1 MIRNVSQWFRAQFG
15 RWLKKRLPAARS
27 ITLDRHRLFVFP
39 SRAGFGFLLFV
50 VVILLVAI
58 NYQNNMVFG
67 LAFLLSSLLVI
78 TILHTWGNLSGL
90 TVSSLRAIPVFA
102 GESACFE
109 IRISRPVR
117 GARHAIT
124 LSWLD
129 GDSTH
134 VSLLEESEAV
144 VELSLAARRRGVLRP
159 GRLLIESHY
168 PLGLVRC
175 WSWIDLAL
183 ETLVYPQP
191 LESGFDSVNS
201 GETEFGEILAN
212 LAGDDYYG
220 LREYQAGDS
229 LKQVAWK
236 HYARGHD
243 LQTRQFAAYRDH
255 QLWLDYEM
263 FTGDVE
269 ARLSALCFEVLRV
282 EANNEEYGLRL
293 PGVEIEP
300 GKGDRHRERVLSA
313 LALFQDGAGQ

>member
-1 MIRNVSQWFRAQFG
+1 MMQNARQWFRAQFG

-102 GESACFE
+102 GESAVFE
-109 IRISRPVR
+109 IRISRPER

-124 LSWLD
+124 LAWPD
-129 GDSTH
+129 GDSAYT
-134 VSLLEESEAV
+134 SLLEEKEV
-144 VELSLAARRRGVLRP
+144 IVELSLPAHRRGVLRP
-159 GRLLIESHY
+159 GRLLIETHY

-191 LESGFDSVNS
+191 LESEFHSGDS
-201 GETEFGEILAN
+201 GETDSGEVMVN

-220 LREYQAGDS
+220 LREYQPGDS

-255 QLWLDYEM
+255 QLWLDYEA
-263 FTGDVE
+263 FTGGVE

-282 EANNEEYGLRL
+282 EANREEYGLRL
-293 PGVEIEP
+293 PGIEIEP
-300 GKGDRHRERVLSA
+300 GKGDRHREQVLSA
-313 LALFQDGAGQ
+313 LALFQGGAG

>member
-1 MIRNVSQWFRAQFG
+1 MIQNVRQWFRAKFSH
-15 RWLKKRLPAARS
+15 WLKKRLPAARS
-27 ITLDRHRLFVFP
+27 ITLNRHRLFVFP
-39 SRAGFGFLLFV
+39 STAGFGFLLFV

-78 TILHTWGNLSGL
+78 TILHTWGNHSGV

-109 IRISRPVR
+109 IRVSRPER

-124 LSWLD
+124 LTWPD
-129 GDSTH
+129 GDSAY
-134 VSLLEESEAV
+134 VSLLEEKEAV
-144 VELSLAARRRGVLRP
+144 VELSLPARRRGILRP

-191 LESGFDSVNS
+191 LEGGFHSGNS
-201 GETEFGEILAN
+201 GETDSGEIVVHLT
-212 LAGDDYYG
+212 GDAYYG

-236 HYARGHD
+236 YYARGHN

-255 QLWLDYEM
+255 QLWLDYET

-269 ARLSALCFEVLRV
+269 TRLSALCFEVLRV
-282 EANNEEYGLRL
+282 EANKEEYGLRL

-300 GKGDRHRERVLSA
+300 GKGDGHRERALSA
-313 LALFQDGAGQ
+313 LALFQGGAGQ

>member
-1 MIRNVSQWFRAQFG
+1 MIQSVRQWFRKQFS

-39 SRAGFGFLLFV
+39 SRVGFGFLLFV

-67 LAFLLSSLLVI
+67 LAFLLSSLMVV
-78 TILHTWGNLSGL
+78 TILHTWANLSGL

-102 GESACFE
+102 GESACFN
-109 IRISRPVR
+109 IRISRPAQ
-117 GARHAIT
+117 GDRHAIILT
-124 LSWLD
+124 WPD
-129 GDSTH
+129 DDSAY
-134 VSLLEESEAV
+134 VSLLEENEAV
-144 VELSLAARRRGVLRP
+144 VELSLPARRRGILRP

-191 LESGFDSVNS
+191 LEKGSHADNS
-201 GETEFGEILAN
+201 GETDSGEVLVN

-255 QLWLDYEM
+255 QLWLDYESY
-263 FTGDVE
+263 TGDVE
-269 ARLSALCFEVLRV
+269 TRLSALCFEVLRV
-282 EANNEEYGLRL
+282 EANKEEYGLRL
-293 PGVEIEP
+293 PGIEIEP
-300 GKGDRHRERVLSA
+300 GKGDRHREQVLGA
-313 LALFQDGAGQ
+313 LALFQGGAG